1 MTRPFAHVLLRWLL
15 CACALVPHLAGAA
28 PAREEVVVW
37 GLGLGP
43 DSKGLE
49 ATIKEFERR
58 NPRYKIRILSMGA
71 GRMNPQKLMTSI
83 VGNVPPDAIHQD
95 RFTIGDWASRGAFQP
110 LDDLMARDRETDP
123 LCPRPE
129 QYYPPTWEEASYG
142 GKLYAIPMASDDRV
156 LYYNKKRFRER
167 AKELRAAGLD
177 PGRAPRTWS
186 EVLAYSKVLTDYNP
200 DGKTLKR
207 AGFLPNFGNS
217 WLYMFAF
224 QMNASFMSP
233 DGKTCTLYSPEA
245 EKALEFIVKGYDQ
258 VGGYENAK
266 AFETGFQGGEND
278 PFIIGKVAMKIDGD
292 WILSGLARYAPNLDF
307 GTAPAPV
314 PDDRYTKRGAFANEK
329 DTFVTWVG
337 GFSYAIPKGAR
348 NAEGGWAWIKW
359 ATSADARLLE
369 MSAQQE
375 WEKRRGRFF
384 VPRIQANIETN
395 ERAYKQFKPA
405 DPKFADAVR
414 DHIDMMRYARIRPV
428 TFVGQPLWDEHV
440 RALENAALHKK
451 TPAEALKDGQA
462 VVQRELDAVLSAK
475 NYPVIDMGVPGYIGF
490 GAILIGVIAF
500 VVWFRRQRLG
510 PLARSEARWG
520 YLFIAPWLIGF
531 LVFTLGPMVASLFF
545 SFTSYN
551 VLSPARWVGAKNYS
565 DLFAGDWVNVSKAL
579 YNTIYLGGIGVP
591 LGVATGLA
599 VALLLNSAVRGMRY
613 YRTLFYMPAIVP
625 TVASAVLWIW
635 LLTSDPNKG
644 LINSVWSNTVGA
656 WFDVAP
662 PGWLN
667 AESWAKPSL
676 ILMGVWGAGSG
687 MILWL
692 AGLKGVP
699 TQLYEAA
706 SIDGASPRGQFW
718 AITLPQLSPIVFFNL
733 VMGFIGALQEFDRV
747 YVMKPAEGSAGPAD
761 SLLVP
766 VYHLFVNGFNYFK
779 MGYASAMAWVIFLI
793 ILAMTLV
800 QFKLAPRWVHYEA
813 DKA

>member
-1 MTRPFAHVLLRWLL
+1 MAMAW
-15 CACALVPHLAGAA
+15 CAA
-28 PAREEVVVW
+28 PAVSARDERQTVVVW

-49 ATIKEFERR
+49 ATIREFEKRW
-58 NPRYKIRILSMGA
+58 PQYKIRILSMGA

-95 RFTIGDWASRGAFQP
+95 RFTIGDWASRGAFRP
-110 LDDLMARDRETDP
+110 LDDLMARDAGKDP
-123 LCPRPE
+123 YTPRPD
-129 QYYPPTWEEASYG
+129 QYYEATWQEASYDG
-142 GKLYAIPMASDDRV
+142 QVYAIPMAADNRA
-156 LYYNKKRFRER
+156 LYWNRKIFREK

-177 PGRAPRTWS
+177 PERPPRTWS
-186 EVLAYSKVLTDYNP
+186 ELLAYGKVLTEYNP

-217 WLYMFAF
+217 WLYMYAF

-233 DGKTCTLYSPEA
+233 DGRTCTLYTPEA

-292 WILSGLARYAPNLDF
+292 WIIGSLARYGPNLDF
-307 GTAPAPV
+307 ATAPPPV
-314 PDDRYTKRGAFANEK
+314 PDDRYHKRGPFANE
-329 DTFVTWVG
+329 TETYVSWVG
-337 GFSYAIPKGAR
+337 GFSYAIPNGAR
-348 NAEGGWAWIKW
+348 NVDGGWQWIKW
-359 ATSADARLLE
+359 ATSTEARLID
-369 MSAQQE
+369 MAAQRE
-375 WEKRRGRFF
+375 WERRRGRTF
-384 VPRIQANIETN
+384 VPRIQANKETN
-395 ERAYKQFKPA
+395 EKMFVQFKPG
-405 DPKFADAVR
+405 DPKFAEAVR
-414 DHIDMMRYARIRPV
+414 THIDLMPVSRMRPV

-440 RALENAALHKK
+440 RALEAAAMQRKS
-451 TPAEALKDGQA
+451 PEQALKDGQA
-462 VVQRELDAVLSAK
+462 VVQRELDAVLGASA
-475 NYPVIDMGVPGYIGF
+475 YPTLDMRLPQGIGIGLTVAAVIGWM
-490 GAILIGVIAF
+490 
-500 VVWFRRQRLG
+500 VWLKRQRLG
-510 PLARSEARWG
+510 PLAKAETRWA
-520 YLFIAPWLIGF
+520 YVFIAPWLIGF

-545 SFTSYN
+545 SFTQYN
-551 VLSPARWVGAKNYS
+551 VLSPARWVGVKNYT
-565 DLFAGDWVNVSKAL
+565 DLFAGDWVNMSKAL
-579 YNTIYLGGIGVP
+579 YNTLYLAGIGVP

-644 LINSVWSNTVGA
+644 LINAVWNATISQ
-656 WFDVAP
+656 WFGTPP

-667 AESWAKPSL
+667 AEAWAKPSL
-676 ILMGVWGAGSG
+676 ILMGMWGAGSG

-699 TQLYEAA
+699 GQLYEAA
-706 SIDGASPRGQFW
+706 SIDGATPRQQFW
-718 AITLPQLSPIVFFNL
+718 AVTLPQLSPIVFFNL

-747 YVMKPAEGSAGPAD
+747 YVMKPSEGSAGPAD

-779 MGYASAMAWVIFLI
+779 MGYASALAWVIFGV
-793 ILAMTLV
+793 ILLLTAF

-813 DKA
+813 EK

>member
-1 MTRPFAHVLLRWLL
+1 MAMAW
-15 CACALVPHLAGAA
+15 CAA
-28 PAREEVVVW
+28 PAVSAKDERQTVVVW

-49 ATIKEFERR
+49 ATIREFERR
-58 NPRYKIRILSMGA
+58 WPQYKIRILSMGA

-95 RFTIGDWASRGAFQP
+95 RFTIGDWASRGAFRP
-110 LDDLMARDRETDP
+110 LDDLMARDVGNDP
-123 LCPRPE
+123 YTPRPD
-129 QYYPPTWEEASYG
+129 QYYEATWQEASYDG
-142 GKLYAIPMASDDRV
+142 QVYAIPMAADNRA
-156 LYYNKKRFRER
+156 LYWNRKIFREK

-177 PGRAPRTWS
+177 PERPPRTWS
-186 EVLAYSKVLTDYNP
+186 ELLAYGKVLTEYNP

-217 WLYMFAF
+217 WLYMYAF

-233 DGKTCTLYSPEA
+233 DGRTCTLYTPEA

-292 WILSGLARYAPNLDF
+292 WIIGSLARYGPNLDF
-307 GTAPAPV
+307 ATAPPPV
-314 PDDRYTKRGAFANEK
+314 PDDRYHKRGAFANE
-329 DTFVTWVG
+329 TETYVSWVG
-337 GFSYAIPKGAR
+337 GFSYAIPNGAR
-348 NAEGGWAWIKW
+348 NVDGGWQWIKW
-359 ATSADARLLE
+359 ATSTEARLID
-369 MSAQQE
+369 MAAQRE
-375 WEKRRGRFF
+375 WERRRGRTF
-384 VPRIQANIETN
+384 VPRIQANKETN
-395 ERAYKQFKPA
+395 EKMFVQFKPG
-405 DPKFADAVR
+405 DPKFAEAVR
-414 DHIDMMRYARIRPV
+414 SHIDLMPVSRMRPV

-440 RALENAALHKK
+440 RALEAAAMQRKS
-451 TPAEALKDGQA
+451 PEQALKDGQA
-462 VVQRELDAVLSAK
+462 VVQRELDAVLGASA
-475 NYPVIDMGVPGYIGF
+475 YPTLDMRLPQGIGIGLTVAAVIGWMIW
-490 GAILIGVIAF
+490 LK
-500 VVWFRRQRLG
+500 RQRLG
-510 PLARSEARWG
+510 PLARAEAKWA

-545 SFTSYN
+545 SFTQYN
-551 VLSPARWVGAKNYS
+551 VLSPARWVGAKNYT
-565 DLFAGDWVNVSKAL
+565 DLFAGDWVNMSKAL
-579 YNTIYLGGIGVP
+579 YNTVYLAGIGVP

-644 LINSVWSNTVGA
+644 LINAA
-656 WFDVAP
+656 WNATFSQWFGTPP

-667 AESWAKPSL
+667 AEAWAKPSL
-676 ILMGVWGAGSG
+676 ILMGMWGAGSG

-699 TQLYEAA
+699 GQLYEAA
-706 SIDGASPRGQFW
+706 SIDGATPRQQFW
-718 AITLPQLSPIVFFNL
+718 AVTLPQLSPIVFFNL

-779 MGYASAMAWVIFLI
+779 MGYASALAWVIFGV
-793 ILAMTLV
+793 ILLLTAL

-813 DKA
+813 EK

>member
-1 MTRPFAHVLLRWLL
+1 MAMAW
-15 CACALVPHLAGAA
+15 CAA
-28 PAREEVVVW
+28 PAVSAKDERQTVVVW

-49 ATIKEFERR
+49 ATIREFEKRW
-58 NPRYKIRILSMGA
+58 PQYKIRILSMGA

-95 RFTIGDWASRGAFQP
+95 RFTIGDWASRGAFRS
-110 LDDLMARDRETDP
+110 LDDLMARDAGKDP
-123 LCPRPE
+123 FTPRPD
-129 QYYPPTWEEASYG
+129 QYYEATWQEASYDG
-142 GKLYAIPMASDDRV
+142 QVYAIPMAADNRA
-156 LYYNKKRFRER
+156 LYWNRKIFREK

-177 PGRAPRTWS
+177 PERPPRTWS
-186 EVLAYSKVLTDYNP
+186 ELLAYGKVLTEYNP

-217 WLYMFAF
+217 WLYMYAF

-233 DGKTCTLYSPEA
+233 DGRTCTLYTPEA

-292 WILSGLARYAPNLDF
+292 WIIGSLARYGPNLDF
-307 GTAPAPV
+307 ATAPPPV
-314 PDDRYTKRGAFANEK
+314 PDDRYHKRGAFANE
-329 DTFVTWVG
+329 TETYVSWVG
-337 GFSYAIPKGAR
+337 GFSYAIPNGAR
-348 NAEGGWAWIKW
+348 NVDGGWQWIKW
-359 ATSADARLLE
+359 ATSTEARLID
-369 MSAQQE
+369 MAAQRE
-375 WEKRRGRFF
+375 WERRRGRTF
-384 VPRIQANIETN
+384 VPRIQANKETN
-395 ERAYKQFKPA
+395 EKMFVQFKPG
-405 DPKFADAVR
+405 DPKFAEAVR
-414 DHIDMMRYARIRPV
+414 SHIDLMPVSRMRPV

-440 RALENAALHKK
+440 RALEAAAMQRKS
-451 TPAEALKDGQA
+451 PEQALKDGQA
-462 VVQRELDAVLSAK
+462 VVQRELDAVLGASA
-475 NYPVIDMGVPGYIGF
+475 YPTLDMRLPQGIGIGLTVAAVIGWMIW
-490 GAILIGVIAF
+490 LK
-500 VVWFRRQRLG
+500 RQRLG
-510 PLARSEARWG
+510 PLAKAETRWA
-520 YLFIAPWLIGF
+520 YVFIAPWLIGF

-545 SFTSYN
+545 SFTQYN
-551 VLSPARWVGAKNYS
+551 VLSPARWVGVKNYT
-565 DLFAGDWVNVSKAL
+565 DLFAGDWVNMSKAL
-579 YNTIYLGGIGVP
+579 YNTLYLAGIGVP

-644 LINSVWSNTVGA
+644 LINAA
-656 WFDVAP
+656 WNATFSQWFGTPP

-667 AESWAKPSL
+667 AEAWAKPSL
-676 ILMGVWGAGSG
+676 ILMGMWGAGSG

-699 TQLYEAA
+699 GQLYEAA
-706 SIDGASPRGQFW
+706 SIDGATPRQQFW
-718 AITLPQLSPIVFFNL
+718 AVTLPQLSPIVFFNL

-779 MGYASAMAWVIFLI
+779 MGYASALAWVIFGV
-793 ILAMTLV
+793 ILLLTAF

-813 DKA
+813 EK